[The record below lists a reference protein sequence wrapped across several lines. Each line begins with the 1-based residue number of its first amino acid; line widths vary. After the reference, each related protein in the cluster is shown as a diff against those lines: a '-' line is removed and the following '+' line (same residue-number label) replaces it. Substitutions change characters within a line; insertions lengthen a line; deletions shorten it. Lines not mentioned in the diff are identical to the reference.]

1 MRLLIHS
8 TTQQL
13 PELITRLRVTGIDVR
28 AGAIVGA
35 RPTIVI
41 EKRDAQRAL
50 ELLKQF
56 GVVARRVF

>member
-1 MRLLIHS
+1 
-8 TTQQL
+8 L

-28 AGAIVGA
+28 AGAIVGKT
-35 RPTIVI
+35 PTIVI
-41 EKRDAQRAL
+41 QKTEAKRAL